1 MKYGLP
7 YKGSKN
13 KLAERIVRLLPKR
26 TNLVD
31 LFCGGCAVS
40 HAALVMG
47 KYEHI
52 HINDLNW
59 MAPTLFIDAL
69 NGKYNND
76 TRWISREDFFRLRD
90 TDPYVAVVWSFGN
103 NLRDYLYSQEIE
115 PLKKAIHYAIFF
127 SDYSLGKALG
137 HDLSFIDPIKDVQR
151 RYVAVKRYFSQYG
164 HFQQQSLERGGY
176 DASRTLCSD
185 SKTQLYSGGQST
197 APVMVHGRTETP
209 RLQSAEAVCRL
220 NTNLQSFG
228 GGKRVSQI
236 GSDRKKAQYLSEYHP
251 LERSMGGGCSTDKTS
266 GPRNCNTRN
275 VSTGCLQSKK
285 KKICKRPWEA
295 EHRERANSIAQAS
308 VSGASAQSANHQGG
322 GQNLPI
328 TSSVLDYAEVEIP
341 KDSVIYCDIPY
352 EGTNVYNGAE
362 HFDYERFYDWAER
375 QTEPVFIS
383 SYQMPPDRFD
393 CIQEWSHRST
403 LNDRLNNAVTERIF
417 VPRHQAERGN
427 IVKQL
432 SLDLFSE

>member
-164 HFQQQSLERGGY
+164 HSHQQSLEGGY

-185 SKTQLYSGGQST
+185 SKAQLNSWWD
-197 APVMVHGRTETP
+197 
-209 RLQSAEAVCRL
+209 
-220 NTNLQSFG
+220 
-228 GGKRVSQI
+228 KRISQI

-251 LERSMGGGCSTDKTS
+251 LERSMGGVLNRQNKRPSELQHTECINRVSAIKKKNMQATLGSRA
-266 GPRNCNTRN
+266 PRASQQHCTGFSIGS
-275 VSTGCLQSKK
+275 VSTVCQ
-285 KKICKRPWEA
+285 P
-295 EHRERANSIAQAS
+295 
-308 VSGASAQSANHQGG
+308 SG
-322 GQNLPI
+322 
-328 TSSVLDYAEVEIP
+328 
-341 KDSVIYCDIPY
+341 
-352 EGTNVYNGAE
+352 GAE
-362 HFDYERFYDWAER
+362 FAH
-375 QTEPVFIS
+375 
-383 SYQMPPDRFD
+383 
-393 CIQEWSHRST
+393 H
-403 LNDRLNNAVTERIF
+403 
-417 VPRHQAERGN
+417 
-427 IVKQL
+427 KQCA
-432 SLDLFSE
+432 